1 MEYLN
6 ECPSSLSEIE
16 KASNRLGCGK
26 DKYGNNQYL
35 CLPNEKKDSLNEFC
49 YNGVM
54 GLQEKGKRLRYI
66 HTRKINEIVCLTSGK
81 IRFLAAKTFIFLL
94 IIFLSNIAC
103 NA

>member
-66 HTRKINEIVCLTSGK
+66 HTRKLMK
-81 IRFLAAKTFIFLL
+81 
-94 IIFLSNIAC
+94 
-103 NA
+103 